1 MKAFEISEDNLEEF
15 EDLLGEDMIE
25 DMDRMFYRGYGTR
38 DADGNINGAMIYE
51 VKGLDDDD
59 KDTSSQILFIKAED
73 EEAYAGLHEI
83 YKEDGVKEDEITDTF
98 YEFEDEGMASSCE
111 KEGFTKGSKESDI
124 VRITLSDASKF
135 DFINKIK
142 KIPDYIVSLSELS
155 VSQFRAAIKNCE
167 FNGQNGI
174 LEDLSYLPMGWF
186 DGDLSS
192 CTITDGEVN
201 GVFLIRRTPSGVII
215 PVLLFATGTDSVKNL
230 ALMIAH
236 SVKEAEELF
245 DPDITIEIHRTR
257 KASAALIKKLI
268 PDIKGEVAF
277 FGERIEK

>member
-15 EDLLGEDMIE
+15 EDLLGEDRIE

-135 DFINKIK
+135 DFINKFK

-167 FNGQNGI
+167 FNGQHGI

-230 ALMIAH
+230 ALMITH

>member
-167 FNGQNGI
+167 FNGQHGI

>member
-135 DFINKIK
+135 DFINKFK

-167 FNGQNGI
+167 FNGQHGI